1 MAEDN
6 NILDF
11 YPDGEEDSCA
21 EDSYVTLV
29 DDEGNEVEMSVVD
42 IVEHK
47 GENYVILLPVENIE
61 SGDMQ
66 FAVMKIEYD
75 EETDEYTYVTGT
87 EPEYDEVFIE
97 FRERLEQELS
107 IIDDDGGELDSETT
121 SIISTRT
128 TDKITSK
135 SRPTV
140 INTAGRLNFLYQSEL
155 FERVIEPV

>member
-1 MAEDN
+1 MAEDNN

-11 YPDGEEDSCA
+11 YPEGGESGSA

-29 DDEGNEVEMSVVD
+29 DDEGNEIDMSVID

-75 EETDEYTYVTGT
+75 EETDEYAYVTGDD
-87 EPEYDEVFIE
+87 PEYDEVFVE
-97 FRERLEQELS
+97 FRERLEQELT
-107 IIDDDGGELDSETT
+107 ILDEEDGLEDIDIDHFDEH
-121 SIISTRT
+121 
-128 TDKITSK
+128 
-135 SRPTV
+135 
-140 INTAGRLNFLYQSEL
+140 N
-155 FERVIEPV
+155 

>member
-29 DDEGNEVEMSVVD
+29 DNEGNEVEMSVVD

-75 EETDEYTYVTGT
+75 EETDEYTYVTGN
-87 EPEYDEVFIE
+87 EPEYDEVFVE

-107 IIDDDGGELDSETT
+107 IIDDDGDELESENELDHFDE
-121 SIISTRT
+121 
-128 TDKITSK
+128 D
-135 SRPTV
+135 
-140 INTAGRLNFLYQSEL
+140 N
-155 FERVIEPV
+155 

>member
-11 YPDGEEDSCA
+11 YPEGEEEACA
-21 EDSYVTLV
+21 EVSYVTLV
-29 DDEGNEVEMSVVD
+29 DEDGNEVDMSVVD

-47 GENYVILLPVENIE
+47 GENYVILLPVKNIE

-75 EETDEYTYVTGT
+75 EDADEYTYVTGN
-87 EPEYDEVFIE
+87 EPEYDEVFVE

-107 IIDDDGGELDSETT
+107 IFDGIGDELESENELDHFDE
-121 SIISTRT
+121 
-128 TDKITSK
+128 D
-135 SRPTV
+135 
-140 INTAGRLNFLYQSEL
+140 N
-155 FERVIEPV
+155 

>member
-75 EETDEYTYVTGT
+75 EETDEYTYVTGN
-87 EPEYDEVFIE
+87 EPEYDEVFVE
-97 FRERLEQELS
+97 FR
-107 IIDDDGGELDSETT
+107 DELDSEND
-121 SIISTRT
+121 I
-128 TDKITSK
+128 DHFDED
-135 SRPTV
+135 
-140 INTAGRLNFLYQSEL
+140 N
-155 FERVIEPV
+155 

>member
-75 EETDEYTYVTGT
+75 E
-87 EPEYDEVFIE
+87 VFIE

-107 IIDDDGGELDSETT
+107 IIGDDGDELDSENE
-121 SIISTRT
+121 I
-128 TDKITSK
+128 DHFDED
-135 SRPTV
+135 
-140 INTAGRLNFLYQSEL
+140 N
-155 FERVIEPV
+155 

>member
-11 YPDGEEDSCA
+11 YPENEEDSRA

-42 IVEHK
+42 IVEHE
-47 GENYVILLPVENIE
+47 GENYVILLPVENLE

-75 EETDEYTYVTGT
+75 EDADEYTYVTGD
-87 EPEYDEVFIE
+87 EPEYDEVFVE
-97 FRERLEQELS
+97 FRERLERELS
-107 IIDDDGGELDSETT
+107 IFDPDAEELDDE
-121 SIISTRT
+121 
-128 TDKITSK
+128 
-135 SRPTV
+135 
-140 INTAGRLNFLYQSEL
+140 NNFDHFDEND
-155 FERVIEPV
+155 

>member
-11 YPDGEEDSCA
+11 YPESEEEACA

-29 DDEGNEVEMSVVD
+29 DEDGNEVDMSVVD

-75 EETDEYTYVTGT
+75 EDADEYTYVTGN
-87 EPEYDEVFIE
+87 EPEYDEVFVE

-107 IIDDDGGELDSETT
+107 IFDGIGDEL
-121 SIISTRT
+121 
-128 TDKITSK
+128 
-135 SRPTV
+135 
-140 INTAGRLNFLYQSEL
+140 
-155 FERVIEPV
+155 

>member
-11 YPDGEEDSCA
+11 YPESEEEACA

-29 DDEGNEVEMSVVD
+29 DEDGNEVDMSVVD

-75 EETDEYTYVTGT
+75 EDADEYTYVTGN
-87 EPEYDEVFIE
+87 EPEYDEVFAE

-107 IIDDDGGELDSETT
+107 IFDGIGDELESENELDHFDE
-121 SIISTRT
+121 
-128 TDKITSK
+128 D
-135 SRPTV
+135 
-140 INTAGRLNFLYQSEL
+140 N
-155 FERVIEPV
+155 

>member
-11 YPDGEEDSCA
+11 YPEGEEEACA

-29 DDEGNEVEMSVVD
+29 DEDGNEVDMSVVD

-75 EETDEYTYVTGT
+75 E
-87 EPEYDEVFIE
+87 VFVE

-107 IIDDDGGELDSETT
+107 IFDGIGDELESENELDHFDE
-121 SIISTRT
+121 
-128 TDKITSK
+128 D
-135 SRPTV
+135 
-140 INTAGRLNFLYQSEL
+140 N
-155 FERVIEPV
+155 

>member
-11 YPDGEEDSCA
+11 YPESEEEACA

-29 DDEGNEVEMSVVD
+29 DEDGNEVDMSVVD

-75 EETDEYTYVTGT
+75 EDADEYTYVTGNDS
-87 EPEYDEVFIE
+87 EYDEVFVE

-107 IIDDDGGELDSETT
+107 IFDGIGDELESENELDHFDE
-121 SIISTRT
+121 
-128 TDKITSK
+128 D
-135 SRPTV
+135 
-140 INTAGRLNFLYQSEL
+140 N
-155 FERVIEPV
+155 

>member
-75 EETDEYTYVTGT
+75 EETDEYTYVTGN

-107 IIDDDGGELDSETT
+107 IIDDAVGEIMLNYRVPAPLFEHQRMLCLHAVRSVRGGE
-121 SIISTRT
+121 IIR
-128 TDKITSK
+128 KKGYI
-135 SRPTV
+135 
-140 INTAGRLNFLYQSEL
+140 F
-155 FERVIEPV
+155 F

>member
-11 YPDGEEDSCA
+11 YPESEEEACA

-29 DDEGNEVEMSVVD
+29 DEDGTEVDMSVVD

-75 EETDEYTYVTGT
+75 EDADEYTYVTGN
-87 EPEYDEVFIE
+87 EPEYDEVFVE

-107 IIDDDGGELDSETT
+107 IFDGIGDELESENELDHFDE
-121 SIISTRT
+121 
-128 TDKITSK
+128 D
-135 SRPTV
+135 
-140 INTAGRLNFLYQSEL
+140 N
-155 FERVIEPV
+155 

>member
-75 EETDEYTYVTGT
+75 E
-87 EPEYDEVFIE
+87 VFVE

-107 IIDDDGGELDSETT
+107 IIDDGGDELDSENG
-121 SIISTRT
+121 I
-128 TDKITSK
+128 DHFDED
-135 SRPTV
+135 
-140 INTAGRLNFLYQSEL
+140 N
-155 FERVIEPV
+155 

>member
-11 YPDGEEDSCA
+11 YPEGEEEACA

-29 DDEGNEVEMSVVD
+29 DEDGNEVDMSVVD

-66 FAVMKIEYD
+66 FAVMKIEYAED
-75 EETDEYTYVTGT
+75 ADEYTYVTGN
-87 EPEYDEVFIE
+87 EPEYDEVFVE

-107 IIDDDGGELDSETT
+107 IFDGIGDELESENELDHFDE
-121 SIISTRT
+121 
-128 TDKITSK
+128 D
-135 SRPTV
+135 
-140 INTAGRLNFLYQSEL
+140 N
-155 FERVIEPV
+155 

>member
-11 YPDGEEDSCA
+11 YPESEEEACA

-29 DDEGNEVEMSVVD
+29 DEDGNEVDMSVVD

-75 EETDEYTYVTGT
+75 EDADEYTYVTGN
-87 EPEYDEVFIE
+87 EPEYDEVFVE

-107 IIDDDGGELDSETT
+107 IFDDIGDELESENELDHFDE
-121 SIISTRT
+121 
-128 TDKITSK
+128 D
-135 SRPTV
+135 
-140 INTAGRLNFLYQSEL
+140 N
-155 FERVIEPV
+155 

>member
-11 YPDGEEDSCA
+11 YPESEEEACA

-29 DDEGNEVEMSVVD
+29 DEDGNEVDMSVVD

-75 EETDEYTYVTGT
+75 E
-87 EPEYDEVFIE
+87 VFVE

-107 IIDDDGGELDSETT
+107 IFDGIGDELESENELDHFDE
-121 SIISTRT
+121 
-128 TDKITSK
+128 D
-135 SRPTV
+135 
-140 INTAGRLNFLYQSEL
+140 N
-155 FERVIEPV
+155 

>member
-11 YPDGEEDSCA
+11 YPEGEEETCA

-29 DDEGNEVEMSVVD
+29 DEDGNEVDMSVVD

-75 EETDEYTYVTGT
+75 EDADEYTYVTGN
-87 EPEYDEVFIE
+87 EPEYDEVFVE

-107 IIDDDGGELDSETT
+107 IFDGIGDELESENELDHFDE
-121 SIISTRT
+121 
-128 TDKITSK
+128 D
-135 SRPTV
+135 
-140 INTAGRLNFLYQSEL
+140 N
-155 FERVIEPV
+155 

>member
-21 EDSYVTLV
+21 EDNYVTLV

-75 EETDEYTYVTGT
+75 E
-87 EPEYDEVFIE
+87 VFIE

-107 IIDDDGGELDSETT
+107 IIDDDGGELDSENE
-121 SIISTRT
+121 I
-128 TDKITSK
+128 DHFDED
-135 SRPTV
+135 
-140 INTAGRLNFLYQSEL
+140 N
-155 FERVIEPV
+155 

>member
-47 GENYVILLPVENIE
+47 GENYVILLPV
-61 SGDMQ
+61 
-66 FAVMKIEYD
+66 
-75 EETDEYTYVTGT
+75 
-87 EPEYDEVFIE
+87 
-97 FRERLEQELS
+97 
-107 IIDDDGGELDSETT
+107 
-121 SIISTRT
+121 
-128 TDKITSK
+128 
-135 SRPTV
+135 
-140 INTAGRLNFLYQSEL
+140 
-155 FERVIEPV
+155 

>member
-66 FAVMKIEYD
+66 FA
-75 EETDEYTYVTGT
+75 ETDEYTYVTGN

-107 IIDDDGGELDSETT
+107 IIDDDGDELDSENE
-121 SIISTRT
+121 I
-128 TDKITSK
+128 DHFDED
-135 SRPTV
+135 
-140 INTAGRLNFLYQSEL
+140 N
-155 FERVIEPV
+155 

>member
-11 YPDGEEDSCA
+11 YPESEEETCA

-29 DDEGNEVEMSVVD
+29 DEDGNEVDMSVVD

-75 EETDEYTYVTGT
+75 EDADEYTYVTGN
-87 EPEYDEVFIE
+87 EPEYDEVFVE

-107 IIDDDGGELDSETT
+107 IFDGIGDELESENELDHFDE
-121 SIISTRT
+121 
-128 TDKITSK
+128 D
-135 SRPTV
+135 
-140 INTAGRLNFLYQSEL
+140 N
-155 FERVIEPV
+155 

>member
-1 MAEDN
+1 MAEDNN

-11 YPDGEEDSCA
+11 YPEGEESGSA

-29 DDEGNEVEMSVVD
+29 DDEGNEIDMSVID

-75 EETDEYTYVTGT
+75 EETDEYAYVTGDD
-87 EPEYDEVFIE
+87 PEYDEVFVE
-97 FRERLEQELS
+97 FRERLEQELT
-107 IIDDDGGELDSETT
+107 ILDEEDGLEDIDIDHFDED
-121 SIISTRT
+121 
-128 TDKITSK
+128 
-135 SRPTV
+135 
-140 INTAGRLNFLYQSEL
+140 N
-155 FERVIEPV
+155 

>member
-75 EETDEYTYVTGT
+75 E
-87 EPEYDEVFIE
+87 VFIE

-107 IIDDDGGELDSETT
+107 IIDDDGDELDSENE
-121 SIISTRT
+121 I
-128 TDKITSK
+128 DHFDED
-135 SRPTV
+135 
-140 INTAGRLNFLYQSEL
+140 N
-155 FERVIEPV
+155 

>member
-11 YPDGEEDSCA
+11 YPENEEDSCA

-47 GENYVILLPVENIE
+47 GENYVILLPVENLE

-75 EETDEYTYVTGT
+75 EDADEYTYVTGD
-87 EPEYDEVFIE
+87 EPEYDEVFVE
-97 FRERLEQELS
+97 FRERLERELS
-107 IIDDDGGELDSETT
+107 IFDPDAGELDSE
-121 SIISTRT
+121 
-128 TDKITSK
+128 D
-135 SRPTV
+135 
-140 INTAGRLNFLYQSEL
+140 NFDHFDEND
-155 FERVIEPV
+155 

>member
-1 MAEDN
+1 MAEDNN

-11 YPDGEEDSCA
+11 YPEGGESGSA

-29 DDEGNEVEMSVVD
+29 DDEGNEIDMSVVD

-75 EETDEYTYVTGT
+75 EETDEYAYVTGDD
-87 EPEYDEVFIE
+87 PEYDEVFVE
-97 FRERLEQELS
+97 FRERLEQELT
-107 IIDDDGGELDSETT
+107 ILDEEDGLEDIDIDHFDED
-121 SIISTRT
+121 
-128 TDKITSK
+128 
-135 SRPTV
+135 
-140 INTAGRLNFLYQSEL
+140 N
-155 FERVIEPV
+155 

>member
-1 MAEDN
+1 MAEDNN

-11 YPDGEEDSCA
+11 YPEGGESGSA

-29 DDEGNEVEMSVVD
+29 DDEGNEIDMSVVD

-75 EETDEYTYVTGT
+75 EETDEYAYVTGDD
-87 EPEYDEVFIE
+87 PEFDEVFVE
-97 FRERLEQELS
+97 FRERLEQELM
-107 IIDDDGGELDSETT
+107 ILEEEDGLEDIDIDHFDED
-121 SIISTRT
+121 
-128 TDKITSK
+128 
-135 SRPTV
+135 
-140 INTAGRLNFLYQSEL
+140 N
-155 FERVIEPV
+155 

>member
-1 MAEDN
+1 MAEDNN

-11 YPDGEEDSCA
+11 YPEGEESGSA

-29 DDEGNEVEMSVVD
+29 DDEGNEIDMSVVD

-75 EETDEYTYVTGT
+75 EETDEYAYVTGDD
-87 EPEYDEVFIE
+87 PEYDEVFVE
-97 FRERLEQELS
+97 FRERLEQELT
-107 IIDDDGGELDSETT
+107 ILDEEDGLEDIDIDHFDED
-121 SIISTRT
+121 
-128 TDKITSK
+128 
-135 SRPTV
+135 
-140 INTAGRLNFLYQSEL
+140 N
-155 FERVIEPV
+155 

>member
-47 GENYVILLPVENIE
+47 GENYVILLPV
-61 SGDMQ
+61 
-66 FAVMKIEYD
+66 VKID
-75 EETDEYTYVTGT
+75 RIRRGNPRIHLCD
-87 EPEYDEVFIE
+87 
-97 FRERLEQELS
+97 RQR
-107 IIDDDGGELDSETT
+107 
-121 SIISTRT
+121 
-128 TDKITSK
+128 
-135 SRPTV
+135 
-140 INTAGRLNFLYQSEL
+140 AGIRRGFH
-155 FERVIEPV
+155 